1 MLIDKVEG
9 FINWPSSE
17 YMLRRCYGLEL
28 AFNKCKGKHDW
39 NRGTNAPKTWKSKVD
54 WDACRRVDPRSLEAG
69 RFRTKP
75 VEDEVKA
82 SMERD
87 ALLSKVR
94 FKLQE
99 HGDPVDDPLS
109 P

>member
-1 MLIDKVEG
+1 MLVDKVAG

-17 YMLRRCYGLEL
+17 YMFRRCYGLEL
-28 AFNKCKGKHDW
+28 AFAKCKGKHDW

-54 WDACRRVDPRSLEAG
+54 WDACRRVDPRSLEVAK
-69 RFRTKP
+69 FRARP

-82 SMERD
+82 SIERD
-87 ALLSKVR
+87 APLNKVKI
-94 FKLQE
+94 KLAGQ
-99 HGDPVDDPLS
+99 GDDTVDPLN